1 MKKKVLIASVSV
13 LGLMLSGCAGVGNL
27 NNALVEKQKNVEY
40 YRIFDIKTKA
50 DRDTVA
56 DAASTGLG
64 KNVNNARE
72 ARPIP
77 ESATLP
83 DQPGRFKLSN
93 PFEGSQMGQ
102 LGALM
107 NAGGGLGAKVATC
120 SGSSWNAQAVRDIA
134 GSSNLRVTACLFPY
148 KEGYHLDVY
157 GTFAKQEGGLMQA
170 VRSGVGAMV
179 GTPEEWTEKTFMDIA
194 REIRKQTNAEVTL
207 VEGYPKVQGTPW
219 LDSGETIQAAK

>member
-1 MKKKVLIASVSV
+1 MKKTVFVVGTTLA
-13 LGLMLSGCAGVGNL
+13 GLMMSGCGGIGYV

-50 DRDTVA
+50 DRDVVA
-56 DAASTGLG
+56 EAASVGLG
-64 KNVNNARE
+64 KNVNDASE

-77 ESATLP
+77 DSATLP
-83 DQPGRFKLSN
+83 DHPGRFKLSN
-93 PFEGSQMGQ
+93 PFEGSQ

-107 NAGGGLGAKVATC
+107 NASGALGGKMATC
-120 SGSSWNAQAVRDIA
+120 QGSSWNAQAVRDIP
-134 GSSNLRVTACLFPY
+134 GSSNLRITACLFPY

-157 GTFAKQEGGLMQA
+157 ATFAKQEGGLMQA
-170 VRSGVGAMV
+170 VRSGVNAMV
-179 GTPEEWTEKTFMDIA
+179 GTPEEWTEKTFLDIV

-219 LDSGETIQAAK
+219 LDSGEMVQAAK

>member
-1 MKKKVLIASVSV
+1 MKKTALVASAVV
-13 LGLMLSGCAGVGNL
+13 LGFMMSGCSGIGYV

-50 DRDTVA
+50 DRDAVA
-56 DAASTGLG
+56 EAASTGLG
-64 KNVNNARE
+64 KNVNDARE

-77 ESATLP
+77 ESAVLP

-93 PFEGSQMGQ
+93 PFEGSQ

-107 NAGGGLGAKVATC
+107 NASGALGGKMATC
-120 SGSSWNAQAVRDIA
+120 PGSSWNAQAVRDIP

-157 GTFAKQEGGLMQA
+157 ATFAKTEGGLMQA
-170 VRSGVGAMV
+170 VRSGVNAMV

-219 LDSGETIQAAK
+219 LDSGETVQAAK